1 MKILFDQ
8 NVPKDLIPYLSG
20 HTVTRA
26 YQLGWQAEQDGPLLK
41 KGEAAGFQVFIT
53 SDKNISRQQNL
64 RGLTIAIVE
73 LARTNWPQIAPHVGK
88 IVASVNSCVAGSYI
102 RVNFRD

>member
-1 MKILFDQ
+1 MKVLFDQ
-8 NVPKDLIPYLSG
+8 NVPKNLIPYLSG

-26 YQLGWQAEQDGPLLK
+26 YQLGWEAEKDGPLLT

-53 SDKNISRQQNL
+53 GDKNIPQQQNL
-64 RGLTIAIVE
+64 SGRTIGIVE
-73 LARTNWPQIAPHVGK
+73 LARTNWPEVKPHVDK

-102 RVNFRD
+102 RVRFGD